1 MKNYKLD
8 LVDEFSWTQFWS
20 SHSNSL
26 EVNLFDKWYTTAEDL
41 SLKYLTQRK
50 RLKKL
55 GTLDPNTERIIDKL
69 QRDDAKEE
77 EINEQHRVYEVQQK
91 LNKTLVELRFK
102 RETWKTYFINPKEEN
117 EYTHSPFNLQFHDQ
131 NEIEA
136 VYARI

>member
-102 RETWKTYFINPKEEN
+102 RETWKTYFINPKEESA
-117 EYTHSPFNLQFHDQ
+117 TTCLG
-131 NEIEA
+131 
-136 VYARI
+136 